1 MGFQSVIDLDSMK
14 TTIDIPE
21 DELDEIMR
29 LTGAKT
35 KKEAVVT
42 AIREFNRRRKLDG
55 VLDRLGTFEGVMSQ
69 DELQKARRDEH

>member
-1 MGFQSVIDLDSMK
+1 MVDLDSMK
-14 TTIDIPE
+14 TTVDIPD

-42 AIREFNRRRKLDG
+42 AIREFNRRRKLDD
-55 VLDRLGTFEGVMSQ
+55 VLDRLGTFEEVMSQ
-69 DELQKARRDEH
+69 QELQEMRRDEQRR

>member
-1 MGFQSVIDLDSMK
+1 MIDLDSMK
-14 TTIDIPE
+14 TTIDIPKG
-21 DELDEIMR
+21 ELDEIMR

-55 VLDRLGTFEGVMSQ
+55 VLDRLGTFDNVMSQ
-69 DELQKARRDEH
+69 QELQEMRRDEHGR

>member
-1 MGFQSVIDLDSMK
+1 MINSDSMK

-21 DELDEIMR
+21 DELKEIMR

-42 AIREFNRRRKLDG
+42 AIREFNRRRKLG
-55 VLDRLGTFEGVMSQ
+55 RLLDRLGTFEEVMSQ
-69 DELQKARRDEH
+69 GELQEMRRDELGS